1 MAAFNFV
8 VVVPVL
14 LELIQWLLLKCYFGV
29 FSTILWTC
37 DLGLCSSSLQFSDDS
52 GFRCCCY
59 SGSDDQD

>member
-14 LELIQWLLLKCYFGV
+14 LELIQCYFGV
-29 FSTILWTC
+29 FSTILWTF
-37 DLGLCSSSLQFSDDS
+37 DLGLCSSSLQSSDDS
-52 GFRCCCY
+52 GFQCCCY